1 MVRFR
6 DGKPTGI
13 YFSQHSDGAAYQWND
28 ATLSKEDD
36 RVSSKVTCSV
46 EIRTMTLTLRSSHL
60 CTAHGAPMQTTCL
73 QGRQQSMISDQ
84 DDSADPFYSR
94 THVHDAVIQDY
105 CDAGQRWDPV
115 SSAYFYRF
123 DTVTSE
129 LAQIFPPGAP
139 QGSNFT
145 SAIYF
150 SGLWG
155 DTMYPDSDP
164 RQKIIRRFGLRR
176 YVSGPTGPMSKQ
188 LVRKALFP
196 DHREPKSWLQWGVGV
211 VMALY
216 PCCLRGWRI
225 WVSGAM
231 LIAVLVSIVVGI
243 IFAIRRYRPRKKG
256 YEKVNTGADVPLN
269 DLRYRDD
276 GPVHGRH
283 SEEDSDKLS

>member
-1 MVRFR
+1 M
-6 DGKPTGI
+6 
-13 YFSQHSDGAAYQWND
+13 
-28 ATLSKEDD
+28 
-36 RVSSKVTCSV
+36 
-46 EIRTMTLTLRSSHL
+46 RTIF
-60 CTAHGAPMQTTCL
+60 L
-73 QGRQQSMISDQ
+73 QGKEQCFIRDRNG
-84 DDSADPFYSR
+84 SADPSCSR

-123 DTVTSE
+123 DAVTSE
-129 LAQIFPPGAP
+129 LAQIFPPGAS

-164 RQKIIRRFGLRR
+164 RQRIVRRFGLRR

-196 DHREPKSWLQWGVGV
+196 DHRQPKSWLQWGVGV

-243 IFAIRRYRPRKKG
+243 IVAVRRYRSRKKG
-256 YEKVNTGADVPLN
+256 YEKVNAGADVPLD
-269 DLRYRDD
+269 DLRYRDE
-276 GPVHGRH
+276 GTAHGRQ
-283 SEEDSDKLS
+283 SEEDRDKLS